1 MGYVNTPELLPGY
14 RGHSAIVRHNTN
26 FTTVHTQV
34 TIGGCSV
41 EYMNKLLCQFTSVVE
56 HRMLYTSVL
65 SICMT
70 LLQGHT
76 KSKFVFQFTIVCL
89 RSYWAPV
96 FRVFSSLSATAALF
110 YSEK

>member
-1 MGYVNTPELLPGY
+1 MKLVSHKLACITFPTKKAMGVLQQSSRY

-26 FTTVHTQV
+26 FATVHTQV
-34 TIGGCSV
+34 TAGGCSV

-89 RSYWAPV
+89 
-96 FRVFSSLSATAALF
+96 
-110 YSEK
+110 